1 MRITE
6 AHQVPNGYVSRD
18 IFKLPCIEGVL
29 KGKDGK
35 PIYFTCSGI
44 SRRYVFP
51 GDWICQDQGGR
62 WQVLTD
68 EEYKTI
74 ITP

>member
-1 MRITE
+1 MKIKAAYSVGGATI
-6 AHQVPNGYVSRD
+6 STD
-18 IFKLPCIEGVL
+18 IYKLPCIEGVL

-35 PIYFTCSGI
+35 PIYFTRSGI

-74 ITP
+74 TTP